1 MLRSKFNLLFTIR
14 EKLASYHLSFLVYKQ
29 KGNLVEIRLYQT
41 KFPAQLEN
49 KWESKNLF
57 CNVRNLY
64 LSHLLARMQAKL
76 SFENNLGFLLSM
88 HENIHYLEN
97 WEACD

>member
-1 MLRSKFNLLFTIR
+1 M
-14 EKLASYHLSFLVYKQ
+14 
-29 KGNLVEIRLYQT
+29 

-57 CNVRNLY
+57 CHVRNLY
-64 LSHLLARMQAKL
+64 LWHLVAKML
-76 SFENNLGFLLSM
+76 SKVSFENNLGFLLSM

-97 WEACD
+97 WEACV